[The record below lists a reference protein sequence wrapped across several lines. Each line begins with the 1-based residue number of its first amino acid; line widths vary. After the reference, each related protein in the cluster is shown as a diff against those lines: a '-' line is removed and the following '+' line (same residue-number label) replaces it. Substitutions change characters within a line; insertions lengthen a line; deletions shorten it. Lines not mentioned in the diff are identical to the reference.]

1 MNGWSS
7 RETWLMVLW
16 FDMESLEDVTNAKG
30 HFYETL
36 DSLPDF
42 MRDFVDEKAI
52 NWKELEEHFREDR
65 DGH

>member
-1 MNGWSS
+1 MNGWGS

-16 FDMESLEDVTNAKG
+16 FDMESLEDVTNVKE

-36 DSLPDF
+36 SSLPDF

-52 NWKELEEHFREDR
+52 NWKELEEHF
-65 DGH
+65 GGG